1 MGLGLKLI
9 FLRDQTE
16 ITNDGIFVRD
26 TLEFEADRRILD
38 QFESPYREATVPVR
52 MTPQPL
58 PPRTRLVVYDDDG
71 EQRYGTDRY
80 GAPLTFVFVRELR
93 SLRLPINPHLKN
105 IAIKAFI
112 DALPAEIPVILWWK

>member
-16 ITNDGIFVRD
+16 VAKDEIFVRD
-26 TLEFEADRRILD
+26 TLEFESDRRILD
-38 QFESPYREATVPVR
+38 QFESPYREPTVPVTV
-52 MTPQPL
+52 TPQPL
-58 PPRTRLVVYDDDG
+58 PPRTRLVIYEEAG
-71 EQRYGTDRY
+71 ELRRSADRYGT
-80 GAPLTFVFVRELR
+80 PLTFVFVRELR
-93 SLRLPINPHLKN
+93 VLRLPLNPHLKN